1 MIGVGIAIGIAI
13 EYFPAR
19 LLPDHDPD
27 TDPEPDRC
35 QGHADS

>member
-19 LLPDHDPD
+19 LFPDYDP
-27 TDPEPDRC
+27 DPEPDRC